1 MKLKEIRSITIITG
15 VMGFC
20 LGAILPTY
28 TLLIKN
34 DGVLGSIPDWLGA
47 FGTTGAL
54 FLSIYVAKT
63 SFADA
68 KKEKQERMKK
78 ELKYLKALQG
88 SIQEIIDMVE
98 NIEKGNN
105 EKGNNEKGKNE
116 KDKNEK
122 DKNEKEFS
130 AAQELFWDMPM
141 FDKLVSILEENGYF
155 HDAGQMKTWIDE
167 YKKRYTD
174 DSKNLSPKVIG
185 QLTSSFLK
193 LDVIVE
199 NAENRLDT

>member
-47 FGTTGAL
+47 FGTTGTL

-63 SFADA
+63 SFDDA

-105 EKGNNEKGKNE
+105 EKGNNEKGNNE
-116 KDKNEK
+116 KG
-122 DKNEKEFS
+122 KNEKEFS

-155 HDAGQMKTWIDE
+155 HDASQMKIWIDE

-174 DSKNLSPKVIG
+174 NSKNLSPKAIG